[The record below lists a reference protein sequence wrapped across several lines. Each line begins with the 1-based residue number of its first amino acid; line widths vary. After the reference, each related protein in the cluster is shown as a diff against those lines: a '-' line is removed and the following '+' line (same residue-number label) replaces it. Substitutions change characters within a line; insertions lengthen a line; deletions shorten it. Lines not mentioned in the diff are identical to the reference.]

1 MAMAPIKRTKI
12 INRFR
17 ILREIWMN
25 KEISRVDIAR
35 ALGLDK
41 STISNTVKELLK
53 MGVVVESSEGV
64 SGPQGGRK
72 PVSIKLNK
80 NFGCF
85 LGIELRPESYT
96 AVAVDLEG
104 EIIYSRSEK
113 IVISGDRLGERFLEI
128 AAVLAADLE
137 RKEIGLLGIGV
148 GLSGV
153 VNAREGI
160 IKYSI
165 PLGISSGYDFCS
177 AVASHFGVPVFIDND
192 ANACVWGELA
202 FHRIKDLRDF
212 IFLLLE
218 FRDLEPGAPNFWEK
232 VGVGIGLALN
242 GNVHYG
248 HDFSAGE
255 FRSIFRNDGSQGQFH
270 LSLSELRVI
279 EDDEEVRTKF
289 LRELGAH
296 VALFV
301 NTFNLSHVILG
312 GFFERYGKQV
322 SQIISEEI
330 RKNWPYPY
338 ENKNNIWLSS
348 FGNQAVAYGAAGMV
362 LNKLFSDLEIFEL
375 DSDLHRT
382 FLTGKQV
389 ERALN

>member
-1 MAMAPIKRTKI
+1 MAFIKRTKI

-41 STISNTVKELLK
+41 STVSNNVKELLR
-53 MGVVVESSEGV
+53 MGVIVEASEGS

-72 PVSIKLNK
+72 PVNIKLNK
-80 NFGCF
+80 DFGCF

-104 EIIYSRSEK
+104 EIIYARSEK
-113 IVISGDRLGERFLEI
+113 IVIAGERLTETFLEI
-128 AAVLAADLE
+128 TTVLAADLQ
-137 RKEIGLLGIGV
+137 RRQIGLLGIGV

-153 VNAREGI
+153 VNAREGS

-165 PLGISSGYDFCS
+165 PLGITEHCDFCA
-177 AVASHFGVPVFIDND
+177 AVSSHFSVPVFIDND
-192 ANACVWGELA
+192 ANACVWGELT

-218 FRDLEPGAPNFWEK
+218 FRDLDPGSPNFWEK
-232 VGVGIGLALN
+232 IGVGIGLVLN
-242 GNVHYG
+242 GSVHYG
-248 HDFSAGE
+248 HDYSAGE
-255 FRSIFRNDGSQGQFH
+255 FRSIARSESSQGQFN
-270 LSLSELRVI
+270 LSKEELRVVE
-279 EDDEEVRTKF
+279 EDEAVREKF
-289 LRELGAH
+289 LRELSAH

-312 GFFERYGKQV
+312 GYFERYDR
-322 SQIISEEI
+322 QITQIFEEEI

-338 ENKNNIWLSS
+338 ENKNTIWLSS
-348 FGNQAVAYGAAGMV
+348 LGNQAVAYGAAGMV

-375 DSDLHRT
+375 DSDLHRN
-382 FLTGKQV
+382 FLPEKQFD
-389 ERALN
+389 RALN

>member
-1 MAMAPIKRTKI
+1 MATIKRTKI

-41 STISNTVKELLK
+41 STVSNSVKELLR
-53 MGVVVESSEGV
+53 MGVIVEASEGS

-72 PVSIKLNK
+72 PVNIKLNK
-80 NFGCF
+80 GFGCF

-113 IVISGDRLGERFLEI
+113 NVISAEHLAEAFLEI
-128 AAVLAADLE
+128 AALLAADLE
-137 RKEIGLLGIGV
+137 RRRIGLLGIGV

-153 VNAREGI
+153 IDAREGS

-165 PLGISSGYDFCS
+165 PLGIRDRYDFIS
-177 AVASHFGVPVFIDND
+177 AVSSHFSVPLFIDND
-192 ANACVWGELA
+192 ANACVWGELT
-202 FHRIKDLRDF
+202 FHRIKELRDF

-218 FRDLEPGAPNFWEK
+218 FRDLDPQAPNFWEK
-232 VGVGIGLALN
+232 IGVGIGLVLN
-242 GNVHYG
+242 GNVHHG

-255 FRSIFRNDGSQGQFH
+255 FRSIARSESSQGQFN
-270 LSLSELRVI
+270 LSREELRVV
-279 EDDEEVRTKF
+279 EVDEAVREKF

-312 GFFERYGKQV
+312 GCFERYDRQV
-322 SQIISEEI
+322 TKIFEEEI

-338 ENKNNIWLSS
+338 ENRNSIWLSS
-348 FGNQAVAYGAAGMV
+348 LGNQAVAYGAAGMV

-375 DSDLHRT
+375 DSDLHSN
-382 FLTGKQV
+382 FLP
-389 ERALN
+389 ERQFDRAMN